1 MTQKL
6 NFMKI
11 PFKYTIKNFTSR
23 KLTTFITIF
32 GVALVVFVFTAVLM
46 MAYGIQKTL
55 KATGQPDNVIVT
67 RKAANGEISSLVDG
81 ETQDVI
87 RTLPHIAV
95 DKNGKQII
103 SKEPVVIINLEKFSG
118 GMSNVTVRGVSD
130 VVLELRPQVKIIEG
144 QMFNFGLRELI
155 VGSGVTGRF
164 KGAAI
169 GDEVKFAGDSW
180 KIVGIF
186 DSDGS
191 GFDSE
196 MWGDSQQLLN
206 AFNRGSTISSMTLKL
221 DDASNFNDFKKKF
234 EFDRRLQQFEPK
246 IEQQYFEE
254 QSEFMAAFIRIIG
267 IVITIIFSFGAMIG
281 ATITMYAAVANRT
294 VEVGT
299 LRALGFKRGSIL
311 VVFLIESLV
320 IAITG
325 GVIGIFLA
333 SFLQFF
339 NISTLNF
346 QSFSELAFSFSLSPS
361 IIVTSLIFAVIMGII
376 GGFSP
381 SVRASRLKI
390 VNALRAV

>member
-1 MTQKL
+1 
-6 NFMKI
+6 MKI

-55 KATGQPDNVIVT
+55 IATGQPDNVLIT
-67 RKAANGEISSLVDG
+67 RKAATGEISSLVDG

-95 DKNGKQII
+95 NKNGKQII
-103 SKEPVVIINLEKFSG
+103 SKEPVVVINLEKVSG

-155 VGSGVTGRF
+155 VGSGVTGKF
-164 KGAAI
+164 NGAAI
-169 GDEVKFAGDSW
+169 GDEVKFAGDKW

-186 DSDGS
+186 NSDGS

-196 MWGDSQQLLN
+196 MWGDSEQLLN
-206 AFNRGSTISSMTLKL
+206 AFNRGNTISSMTLKL
-221 DDASNFNDFKKKF
+221 DDLNNFDEFKKQF

-246 IEQQYFEE
+246 IEQKYFEE

-294 VEVGT
+294 VEIGT
-299 LRALGFKRGSIL
+299 LRALGFKRRSIL

-320 IAITG
+320 IAISG
-325 GVIGIFLA
+325 GIIGIFLA
-333 SFLQFF
+333 SFLQFI

-346 QSFSELAFSFSLSPS
+346 QSFSELAFSFSLSPTIIITS
-361 IIVTSLIFAVIMGII
+361 IIFSILMGII
-376 GGFSP
+376 GGFLP
-381 SVRASRLKI
+381 SIRAARLNI
-390 VNALRAV
+390 VNALRAT